1 MPRANSLVS
10 ERNLALLGDVMFRTP
25 GAFGQE
31 DYRSTAYRKNRI
43 FPLTIFGIKLVA
55 DGRRFRLFYQLI
67 REPHAINAVDFD
79 DPVFDR
85 NVLRECGTQ
94 R

>member
-31 DYRSTAYRKNRI
+31 DYRSTAYRKKPDISLDHFRNQ
-43 FPLTIFGIKLVA
+43 
-55 DGRRFRLFYQLI
+55 DGRRFRLFYQLV